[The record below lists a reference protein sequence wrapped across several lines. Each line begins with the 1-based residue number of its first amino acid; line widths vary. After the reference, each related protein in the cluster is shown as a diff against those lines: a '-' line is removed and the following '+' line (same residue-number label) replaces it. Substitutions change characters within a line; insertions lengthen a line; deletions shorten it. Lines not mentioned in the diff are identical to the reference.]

1 MGPMMKLNM
10 RAVTVSKVGTFEG
23 CPRADRRVATR

>member
-1 MGPMMKLNM
+1 MMKLNM

-23 CPRADRRVATR
+23 CPKADRKIAAR